1 MIVFPLL
8 FPGGLIGK
16 EEEEGDVGRLEG
28 VRGIPLACLKP
39 VALALLC
46 MFDHPDDSAAHWFF
60 RPREE
65 SLQGRYPA
73 GGTQGK

>member
-8 FPGGLIGK
+8 LPGGLIGK
-16 EEEEGDVGRLEG
+16 EEEGDVGRLEG
-28 VRGIPLACLKP
+28 VRGIPWPAWP